1 MRCTFRSFSA
11 PILCLLATVLPWSQ
25 ALHAQEASIPTDRAD
40 TVVVQDSKEDF
51 VRSVRIDA
59 PNGQVA
65 WEDIFRAIA
74 RLQGFADEELRNAL
88 PKGTL
93 DLNNRFVS
101 HALMA
106 MNTAFAPHVGFRL
119 AKGDRDQTQL
129 LITVDRESILECQRD
144 IKTEIRQTLVENWPL
159 AEPLEFG
166 LRMDP
171 KWETRDASMPLVV
184 VIHGY
189 NSGPVQAGE
198 LLDLPRTENMPC
210 GLFHYPNDQS
220 IAESAQLLSR
230 ELKELAKTA
239 QGRDVVLVT
248 HSMGGVLAR
257 ETIENPKLDPGNVS
271 RLIMISPPNQG
282 SQLARFAILM
292 DLWEFLG
299 ALLESDEYRSVFAA
313 VEDGLGEA
321 SVDLE
326 PGSVFLTRLNRRDR
340 NPNVKYSILTGV
352 AAPIPARDL
361 QAIRNRLNKLAER
374 SRWLKFMV
382 SKCDRVLADL
392 DEVIDGR
399 GDGVVSYKRARL
411 KGVDDTIALRFGH
424 NQPIAVRR
432 FGDAKRLHHEVMKRI
447 VD

>member
-1 MRCTFRSFSA
+1 MRRCLRSISVVLFLIVLMHSSA
-11 PILCLLATVLPWSQ
+11 I
-25 ALHAQEASIPTDRAD
+25 AQDAADTAAAD
-40 TVVVQDSKEDF
+40 TVVLQDDNESMI
-51 VRSVRIDA
+51 RSVRIDA
-59 PNGQVA
+59 PNGQVE

-74 RLQGFADEELRNAL
+74 RLQGFADDELRNAL
-88 PKGTL
+88 PNGTL

-119 AKGDRDQTQL
+119 AKGERDQSQL
-129 LITVDRESILECQRD
+129 MVTVDRESILNCQRD
-144 IKTEIRQTLVENWPL
+144 IKSEIRNTLVENWPL

-171 KWETRDASMPLVV
+171 KWETRDADMPLVV
-184 VIHGY
+184 VVHGY

-210 GLFHYPNDQS
+210 GLFHYPNDQP
-220 IAESAQLLSR
+220 IVESARLLSR
-230 ELKELAKTA
+230 ELKELARTA
-239 QGRDVVLVT
+239 KGRKVILVA

-257 ETIENPKLDPGNVS
+257 ETLENPKLDPGNVS
-271 RLIMISPPNQG
+271 RLIMLSPPNHG

-326 PGSVFLTRLNRRDR
+326 PGSVFLTRLNRRSR
-340 NPNVKYSILTGV
+340 NPNVQYSILMGT

-361 QAIRNRLNKLAER
+361 RAIRGRLNKLANR

-382 SKCDRVLADL
+382 SKCDRILADL

-399 GDGVVSYKRARL
+399 GDGVVSLKRARL
-411 KGVDDTIALRFGH
+411 DGVTDVVALRFGH

-432 FGDAKRLHHEVMKRI
+432 FGGAERAHREVMKRI
-447 VD
+447 KL